1 MGVNWWPIPV
11 VVVLATSA
19 LAACGSSGD
28 DDNASQSDDGGVTV
42 TTEAPST
49 TSAGSSGEPVT
60 VDVDADDFSFTSSLT
75 TFKVGV
81 PYHFVVHNVGDEEH
95 EFMIV
100 MPIAAGAM
108 DMEAMDELA
117 VGHIE
122 EDDLLAGDTSSVDVT
137 FDKAYPAGTLEFA
150 CHIEQHYEKGMV
162 LPIVV
167 ES

>member
-1 MGVNWWPIPV
+1 MDVKRWATIPA
-11 VVVLATSA
+11 VVLAMVG
-19 LAACGSSGD
+19 LGACGSSGD
-28 DDNASQSDDGGVTV
+28 DDSASQSDGGGVTLA
-42 TTEAPST
+42 TEAPSA

-60 VDVDADDFSFTSSLT
+60 VDIEADDFSFTSSLT

-95 EFMIV
+95 EFMII

-108 DMEAMDELA
+108 NMEAMDEMA

-122 EDDLLAGDTSSVDVT
+122 EDDLQAGDTSSVDVT
-137 FDKAYPAGTLEFA
+137 FDRAYPAGTLEFA
-150 CHIEQHYEKGMV
+150 CHIKQHYQKGMV

>member
-1 MGVNWWPIPV
+1 MRVKMWAMPV
-11 VVVLATSA
+11 VVVLATWG
-19 LAACGSSGD
+19 LAGCGSSD
-28 DDNASQSDDGGVTV
+28 DDNAAQSDDEGVTV

-60 VDVDADDFSFTSSLT
+60 VDIDADDFSFTSSLT

-100 MPIAAGAM
+100 MPITAGTM

>member
-1 MGVNWWPIPV
+1 MGVKWWPIPV

-19 LAACGSSGD
+19 LAACGGSGD
-28 DDNASQSDDGGVTV
+28 DDASQSDDEGVTV

-60 VDVDADDFSFTSSLT
+60 VDVDADEFSFTSSLT

-81 PYHFVVHNVGDEEH
+81 PYHFVVRNVGDEEH

-100 MPIAAGAM
+100 MPIAAGTM

-150 CHIEQHYEKGMV
+150 CHIEQHYEKGML

>member
-1 MGVNWWPIPV
+1 LATIAI
-11 VVVLATSA
+11 VLAA
-19 LAACGSSGD
+19 LGLAACGD
-28 DDNASQSDDGGVTV
+28 DDDASQGDDGGVTV
-42 TTEAPST
+42 TTEGSSAT
-49 TSAGSSGEPVT
+49 TAAGSAEPVT
-60 VDVDADDFSFTSSLT
+60 VDIEADDFSFTSSLT

-81 PYHFVVHNVGDEEH
+81 PYHFVVDNVGDEEH

-108 DMEAMDELA
+108 DMEAMDEMA

-122 EDDLLAGDTSSVDVT
+122 EDDLLAGDTASVDVT
-137 FDKAYPAGTLEFA
+137 FDKAYPAGTLELA
-150 CHIEQHYEKGMV
+150 CHIKQHYEKGMV